1 MKHHHQKH
9 QVRPSP
15 RRRQLHVFG
24 LAQGDSGAMNADE
37 LQWGPV
43 PPFFPA
49 GAEMAVLEGDPS
61 QTDLITLRLRM
72 PAGYGIPA
80 HWHPTQEDVTVL
92 SGSLNVGMGDVLDKG
107 ASTALT
113 PGGFVA
119 LPAEMNHYVWTD
131 EDTVVQVHLNGP
143 FEITYVD
150 PAQDPRNQ

>member
-1 MKHHHQKH
+1 MNKLF
-9 QVRPSP
+9 VLLLAALAAS
-15 RRRQLHVFG
+15 FA
-24 LAQGDSGAMNADE
+24 LAQGGSGAVNATD

-43 PPFFPA
+43 PAFLPT
-49 GAEMAVLEGDPS
+49 GAEITVLDGDPS
-61 QTDLITLRLRM
+61 QAVRITLRLRM
-72 PAGYGIPA
+72 PAGYEIPA

-92 SGSLNVGMGDVLDKG
+92 SGSLNVGMGDVLDKA

-131 EDTVVQVHLNGP
+131 EETVVQVHMNGP

-150 PAQDPRNQ
+150 PATDPRNQ

>member
-1 MKHHHQKH
+1 MKRFKY
-9 QVRPSP
+9 
-15 RRRQLHVFG
+15 VFG
-24 LAQGDSGAMNADE
+24 FLLVLGALSSAGAQNSSGAMNE
-37 LQWGPV
+37 GNFSWQPV

-49 GAEMAVLEGDPS
+49 GAEMAVLNGDPS
-61 QTDLITLRLRM
+61 QTELITLRLKF
-72 PAGYGIPA
+72 PAGYEIPA

-92 SGSLNVGMGDVLDKG
+92 SGSLNVGMGDALDKD

-131 EDTVVQVHLNGP
+131 EATVVQVHLNGP

-150 PAQDPRNQ
+150 PQQDPRNQ